1 MLFIGGIKRMKI
13 EAEEAGMT
21 ESIRYGAISDR
32 LIYRM
37 VRQGNRIAV
46 KVVEILESGE
56 IIRRIDLD
64 HLSENERNAQFYI
77 DALARER
84 K

>member
-1 MLFIGGIKRMKI
+1 MKRMEKEVE
-13 EAEEAGMT
+13 EAEMT
-21 ESIRYGAISDR
+21 ESIKYGAISDR

-37 VRQGNRIAV
+37 IRQRNGVMV
-46 KVVEILESGE
+46 KVVEILKSGK

-77 DALARER
+77 DALTLEIE
-84 K
+84 